1 MSYNTPAETAA
12 LAVQSGVAKARMKI
26 GPVLV
31 GSFLAG
37 AYIAFASL
45 LAIIASAGMPGP
57 TEKWAGVT
65 TIVTG
70 VVFSVGLILVVVG
83 GSELLTGN
91 MMYLPIALLAKRIS
105 AAQLVKNWALV
116 TVGNL
121 IGSLFVAYV
130 LAHETGV
137 IGNEKTQAHIRL
149 VGIVTGK
156 AITETH
162 LEVFFRAIGCNW
174 LVCMGVWLALA
185 ATSVSGKILGIV
197 GPISAFV
204 ALGFDH
210 VVANMFFLPLG
221 LMEHVPHLTMG
232 NVLWNLVL
240 AFFGNLIGGGVFV
253 ASAYWYIYLRPRPA
267 EVPAPTGTAQDTH

>member
-12 LAVQSGVAKARMKI
+12 IAVESGVAKAGMSV

-45 LAIIASAGMPGP
+45 LAIVASAGMPSP
-57 TEKWAGVT
+57 TQDWAGVT

-70 VVFSVGLILVVVG
+70 VVFSVGLVLVVVG

-91 MMYLPIALLAKRIS
+91 MMYLPIALLARRIG
-105 AAQLVKNWALV
+105 AARLVKNWVLV
-116 TVGNL
+116 TIGNL

-130 LAHETGV
+130 LAYATGV
-137 IGNEKTQAHIRL
+137 IGGADTKAHIRL

-162 LEVFFRAIGCNW
+162 LEVFLRGLGCNW

-185 ATSVSGKILGIV
+185 ATSVSGKILGIL

-221 LMEHVPHLTMG
+221 LMEHVPHLTLG
-232 NVLWNLVL
+232 DVVWNLVM
-240 AFFGNLIGGGVFV
+240 AFCGNLIGAGVFV
-253 ASAYWYIYLRPRPA
+253 AGAYWYIYLRPRTEREA
-267 EVPAPTGTAQDTH
+267 VRRA